1 MTVLDDE
8 NAQPYYSDKFYEK
21 NFKWN
26 ISQMKMVTK
35 QIFPIFSQNF
45 CFAFYESHL

>member
-21 NFKWN
+21 KNLNETSAKWRW
-26 ISQMKMVTK
+26 
-35 QIFPIFSQNF
+35 
-45 CFAFYESHL
+45 